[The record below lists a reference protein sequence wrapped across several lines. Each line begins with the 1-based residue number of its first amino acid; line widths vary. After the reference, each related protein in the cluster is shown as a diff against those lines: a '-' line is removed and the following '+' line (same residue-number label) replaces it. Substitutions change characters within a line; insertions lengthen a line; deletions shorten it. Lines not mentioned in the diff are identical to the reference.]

1 MKTPGDSSR
10 QGGES
15 LDEKKSVA
23 IQKKKSET
31 EMPQD

>member
-15 LDEKKSVA
+15 LDEKKISSNT
-23 IQKKKSET
+23 KKKSET